1 MVYDT
6 IALEVYNGKLPM
18 EERMA
23 IDEWLENSLKA
34 DVLLEST
41 TSDVKRLVE
50 SIKTKLKN
58 GQDPKDD
65 LEDLKDLCKLAAK
78 SGDIKNAVVIGLYLV
93 SLIGFMVSE
102 VLLMSGGVP
111 GVVAFVISCITLLL
125 AYLLGSSG
133 SGDRVY
139 EALMKEESKAM
150 IELKKAEKD
159 DDKERIKVLNAVIK
173 GCEEAKDVRK
183 ETLRKRRQGKAYG
196 ESSEEL
202 MLEYKGNEIK
212 NYTFVQVLDD
222 MDKLMKMF
230 IANIDDYTKMAESM
244 LKAFKNTKTAKDIN
258 ELQIKIDKDKEKFT
272 KDDSLFKNNY
282 GPLSWD
288 LLKKYSKKF
297 STKYSEMGLTTREN
311 FETKLRGYLENLEKE
326 RKKYEDIAK
335 DLSKT
340 CDAKEKISY
349 TEAQRLHDKIVG
361 CLNAGYKE
369 IQATIG
375 DILYIISTLN
385 VDKIKTSALYNLLNK
400 NKNDYTVANK
410 AKK

>member
-1 MVYDT
+1 MVYNT
-6 IALEVYNGKLPM
+6 IALEVYNGKLPI

-41 TSDVKRLVE
+41 ASDVKRLVE

-78 SGDIKNAVVIGLYLV
+78 NGDIKNAVVIGLYLV

-102 VLLMSGGVP
+102 VLLTSGGVP

-125 AYLLGSSG
+125 AYLLGYSG

-244 LKAFKNTKTAKDIN
+244 LKSFKNTKTAKDIN
-258 ELQIKIDKDKEKFT
+258 ELQIKIDKDKEQFM

-340 CDAKEKISY
+340 CDTKEKISY

>member
-1 MVYDT
+1 MVYDN
-6 IALEVYNGKLPM
+6 IALEVYNGKLQL
-18 EERMA
+18 EERLA
-23 IDEWLENSLKA
+23 IDEWLENSIRN
-34 DVLLEST
+34 DVLLESA
-41 TSDVKRLVE
+41 TSDVKRIIE
-50 SIKTKLKN
+50 SIKSKLKN

-78 SGDIKNAVVIGLYLV
+78 SGDIKAAISIGLYIV
-93 SLIGFMVSE
+93 SFIGFMATSIIVE
-102 VLLMSGGVP
+102 TNL
-111 GVVAFVISCITLLL
+111 VAGAIAFAISCVTLLI
-125 AYLLGSSG
+125 AYITNFSG

-150 IELKKAEKD
+150 KELKEAEEKD
-159 DDKERIKVLNAVIK
+159 DKDRIKILNSVIK

-196 ESSEEL
+196 ESADEL

-222 MDKLMKMF
+222 MDKLIKMF
-230 IANIDDYTKMAESM
+230 MANIDEYTKMTESM
-244 LKAFKNTKTAKDIN
+244 LKQFKSLKSAKEFN
-258 ELQIKIDKDKEKFT
+258 ATLLKIDKDKEKFLD
-272 KDDSLFKNNY
+272 DDSVFKNNY

-288 LLKKYSKKF
+288 LLKKYSRKF

-311 FETKLRGYLENLEKE
+311 LETKMRNYLESLEKE

-335 DLSKT
+335 DLEKT
-340 CDAKEKISY
+340 YQDKAKILY
-349 TEAQRLHDKIVG
+349 TESQRLHDKIVG
-361 CLNAGYKE
+361 CLNSGYKE

-375 DILYIISTLN
+375 DILYVISTLN
-385 VDKIKTSALYNLLNK
+385 VDKIKSSALYNLLNK